1 MKLDSQLYADTVVV
15 APRGGST
22 TTIATASGPACGRT
36 WRTRRAT
43 AAASCS
49 ICLRPTPPSRCARS
63 AAWAC
68 CSPAGSPLRANTP
81 ICTGATGSGSRCC
94 YAESLPGTQDARKK
108 IGGEGWTRTNVDGV
122 ANRSM
127 DPSATSPCWTALCR
141 GKSNRRTAP
150 ASSGMTIP
158 GSHVRRTDYA
168 ALRACGRRCTG

>member
-1 MKLDSQLYADTVVV
+1 MRIPEWNADD
-15 APRGGST
+15 ADAADQRGSDKERIKKDASLPLPWSCLIRANPPNPRHPRSIPDNLT
-22 TTIATASGPACGRT
+22 LHRTSPMTRFTLVLVTA
-36 WRTRRAT
+36 
-43 AAASCS
+43 
-49 ICLRPTPPSRCARS
+49 CL
-63 AAWAC
+63 
-68 CSPAGSPLRANTP
+68 AGSPLRANTP

-150 ASSGMTIP
+150 LHP
-158 GSHVRRTDYA
+158 E
-168 ALRACGRRCTG
+168 